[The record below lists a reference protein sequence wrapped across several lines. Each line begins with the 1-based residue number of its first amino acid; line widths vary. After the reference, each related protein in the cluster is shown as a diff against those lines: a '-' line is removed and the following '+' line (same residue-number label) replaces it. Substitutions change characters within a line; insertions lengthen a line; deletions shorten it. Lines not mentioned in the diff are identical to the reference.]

1 MMVPCD
7 FDLNFTFIS
16 CGWEGSASD
25 VGVLRSAISRGFEVP
40 AGKFYLVDG
49 GYGNTPSFLAPYP
62 GVRYHLGEFRRRR
75 NSHTGYADH
84 TELFNHRHTLVRNHI
99 ERAIGVL
106 KKRFQILKV
115 ANHYPIES
123 QMKIHAACV
132 AFHNIIRGQNGD
144 EAWLDHQ
151 PPFIPPTTF
160 IDVPDGDDAMV
171 KETSARASWNH
182 VLEKGLLDILVEHNV
197 PIYRGQNG
205 WVAEG
210 WRSITSKFN
219 EKFPSTQYTKQ
230 QIQEK
235 EKDMK
240 GNYKAVRDAR
250 KQSGTGWNDAL
261 HMIIAESVIWEKL
274 KKNYPRVK
282 KFEGKPFM
290 LFPTLAL
297 LYEGSIATG
306 DLHFMSIPNVDLT
319 NDDVSPTN
327 FSTNLGTLN
336 PLSNNLDGGQSSTSM
351 NIQGVQSGDEVPAA
365 SVGSGQKE
373 DEPVKKRKQSQVAL
387 VLEEYMDFRKKQTQ
401 VLVEELK
408 EPKEADKYSIANCV
422 AALEPMEE
430 LSLAEKSKA
439 LRLFKCGLNRE
450 TFLNIKDRTLQIFW
464 LKEEIADMQKN

>member
-1 MMVPCD
+1 
-7 FDLNFTFIS
+7 
-16 CGWEGSASD
+16 
-25 VGVLRSAISRGFEVP
+25 
-40 AGKFYLVDG
+40 
-49 GYGNTPSFLAPYP
+49 
-62 GVRYHLGEFRRRR
+62 
-75 NSHTGYADH
+75 
-84 TELFNHRHTLVRNHI
+84 
-99 ERAIGVL
+99 
-106 KKRFQILKV
+106 
-115 ANHYPIES
+115 
-123 QMKIHAACV
+123 
-132 AFHNIIRGQNGD
+132 
-144 EAWLDHQ
+144 
-151 PPFIPPTTF
+151 
-160 IDVPDGDDAMV
+160 MV

-219 EKFPSTQYTKQ
+219 ERFPSTQYTKQ

-240 GNYKAVRDAR
+240 ANYKAVRDAR
-250 KQSGTGWNDAL
+250 KMSGTGWNDAL
-261 HMIIAESVIWEKL
+261 HMIIAEPVIWEKL
-274 KKNYPRVK
+274 KKNNSRVK
-282 KFEGKPFM
+282 KFEGRPFM

-306 DLHFMSIPNVDLT
+306 DLHFMSIPSVDLT

-327 FSTNLGTLN
+327 SSTNLGTLN
-336 PLSNNLDGGQSSTSM
+336 LLSNNLDGGESSTSM
-351 NIQGVQSGDEVPAA
+351 NIQGGVERRDEVPAA
-365 SVGSGQKE
+365 SVGSGQKD
-373 DEPVKKRKQSQVAL
+373 DEPVKKRKQSHVAL

-408 EPKEADKYSIANCV
+408 EPKDADKYSIANCV

-439 LRLFKCGLNRE
+439 LRLFKCALNRE
-450 TFLNIKDRTLQIFW
+450 TFLNIKDPTLRNFW

>member
-1 MMVPCD
+1 
-7 FDLNFTFIS
+7 
-16 CGWEGSASD
+16 
-25 VGVLRSAISRGFEVP
+25 
-40 AGKFYLVDG
+40 
-49 GYGNTPSFLAPYP
+49 
-62 GVRYHLGEFRRRR
+62 
-75 NSHTGYADH
+75 
-84 TELFNHRHTLVRNHI
+84 
-99 ERAIGVL
+99 
-106 KKRFQILKV
+106 
-115 ANHYPIES
+115 
-123 QMKIHAACV
+123 
-132 AFHNIIRGQNGD
+132 
-144 EAWLDHQ
+144 
-151 PPFIPPTTF
+151 
-160 IDVPDGDDAMV
+160 MV

-210 WRSITSKFN
+210 WRSITRKFN

-240 GNYKAVRDAR
+240 ANYKAVRDAR

-261 HMIIAESVIWEKL
+261 HMIIAEPVIWEKL

-306 DLHFMSIPNVDLT
+306 DLHFMSIPSVDLT

-327 FSTNLGTLN
+327 SSTNLGTLN

-351 NIQGVQSGDEVPAA
+351 NIQGVQRGDEVPAA

-373 DEPVKKRKQSQVAL
+373 NEPVKKRKQSQVAL

-408 EPKEADKYSIANCV
+408 EPKEAGKYSIANCV
-422 AALEPMEE
+422 AALEPMDE
-430 LSLAEKSKA
+430 LSLAEKSNA

-450 TFLNIKDRTLQIFW
+450 TFLNIKDPTLRIFW

>member
-1 MMVPCD
+1 
-7 FDLNFTFIS
+7 
-16 CGWEGSASD
+16 
-25 VGVLRSAISRGFEVP
+25 
-40 AGKFYLVDG
+40 
-49 GYGNTPSFLAPYP
+49 
-62 GVRYHLGEFRRRR
+62 
-75 NSHTGYADH
+75 
-84 TELFNHRHTLVRNHI
+84 
-99 ERAIGVL
+99 
-106 KKRFQILKV
+106 
-115 ANHYPIES
+115 
-123 QMKIHAACV
+123 
-132 AFHNIIRGQNGD
+132 
-144 EAWLDHQ
+144 
-151 PPFIPPTTF
+151 
-160 IDVPDGDDAMV
+160 MV

-210 WRSITSKFN
+210 WRSITRKFN

-240 GNYKAVRDAR
+240 ANYKAVRDAR

-261 HMIIAESVIWEKL
+261 HMIIAEPVIWEKL

-306 DLHFMSIPNVDLT
+306 DLHFMSIPSVDLT

-327 FSTNLGTLN
+327 SSTNLGTLN

-351 NIQGVQSGDEVPAA
+351 NIQGVQRGDEVPAA

-422 AALEPMEE
+422 AALEPMDE

-450 TFLNIKDRTLQIFW
+450 TFLNIKDPTLRIFW

>member
-1 MMVPCD
+1 
-7 FDLNFTFIS
+7 
-16 CGWEGSASD
+16 
-25 VGVLRSAISRGFEVP
+25 
-40 AGKFYLVDG
+40 
-49 GYGNTPSFLAPYP
+49 
-62 GVRYHLGEFRRRR
+62 
-75 NSHTGYADH
+75 
-84 TELFNHRHTLVRNHI
+84 
-99 ERAIGVL
+99 
-106 KKRFQILKV
+106 
-115 ANHYPIES
+115 
-123 QMKIHAACV
+123 
-132 AFHNIIRGQNGD
+132 
-144 EAWLDHQ
+144 
-151 PPFIPPTTF
+151 
-160 IDVPDGDDAMV
+160 MV

-219 EKFPSTQYTKQ
+219 ERFPSTQYTKQ

-240 GNYKAVRDAR
+240 ANYKAVRDAR
-250 KQSGTGWNDAL
+250 KMSGTGWNDAL
-261 HMIIAESVIWEKL
+261 HMIIAEPVIWEKL
-274 KKNYPRVK
+274 KKNNSRVK
-282 KFEGKPFM
+282 KFEGRPFM

-306 DLHFMSIPNVDLT
+306 DLHFMSIPSVDLT

-327 FSTNLGTLN
+327 SSTNLGTLN
-336 PLSNNLDGGQSSTSM
+336 LLSNNLDGGESSTSM
-351 NIQGVQSGDEVPAA
+351 NIQGSVERRDEVPAA
-365 SVGSGQKE
+365 SVGSGQKD
-373 DEPVKKRKQSQVAL
+373 DEPVKKRKQSHVAL

-408 EPKEADKYSIANCV
+408 EPKDADKYSIANCV

-439 LRLFKCGLNRE
+439 LRLFKCALNRE
-450 TFLNIKDRTLQIFW
+450 TFLNIKDPTLRNFW

>member
-1 MMVPCD
+1 
-7 FDLNFTFIS
+7 
-16 CGWEGSASD
+16 
-25 VGVLRSAISRGFEVP
+25 
-40 AGKFYLVDG
+40 
-49 GYGNTPSFLAPYP
+49 
-62 GVRYHLGEFRRRR
+62 
-75 NSHTGYADH
+75 
-84 TELFNHRHTLVRNHI
+84 
-99 ERAIGVL
+99 
-106 KKRFQILKV
+106 
-115 ANHYPIES
+115 
-123 QMKIHAACV
+123 
-132 AFHNIIRGQNGD
+132 
-144 EAWLDHQ
+144 
-151 PPFIPPTTF
+151 
-160 IDVPDGDDAMV
+160 MV

-240 GNYKAVRDAR
+240 ANYKAVRDAR

-261 HMIIAESVIWEKL
+261 HMIIAEPVIWEKL
-274 KKNYPRVK
+274 KKVK

-327 FSTNLGTLN
+327 SSTNPGTLN

-351 NIQGVQSGDEVPAA
+351 NIQGVQRGDEVPTA

-450 TFLNIKDRTLQIFW
+450 TFLNIKDPTFRIFW
-464 LKEEIADMQKN
+464 LKEEIVDMQKKLG

>member
-1 MMVPCD
+1 
-7 FDLNFTFIS
+7 
-16 CGWEGSASD
+16 
-25 VGVLRSAISRGFEVP
+25 
-40 AGKFYLVDG
+40 
-49 GYGNTPSFLAPYP
+49 
-62 GVRYHLGEFRRRR
+62 
-75 NSHTGYADH
+75 
-84 TELFNHRHTLVRNHI
+84 
-99 ERAIGVL
+99 
-106 KKRFQILKV
+106 
-115 ANHYPIES
+115 
-123 QMKIHAACV
+123 
-132 AFHNIIRGQNGD
+132 
-144 EAWLDHQ
+144 
-151 PPFIPPTTF
+151 
-160 IDVPDGDDAMV
+160 MV

-197 PIYRGQNG
+197 PIYRGRNG

-240 GNYKAVRDAR
+240 ANYKAVRDAR

-261 HMIIAESVIWEKL
+261 HMIIAEPVIWEKL

-290 LFPTLAL
+290 LFPTLPL

-306 DLHFMSIPNVDLT
+306 DLHFMSIPTVDLT

-327 FSTNLGTLN
+327 SSTNPGTLN

-351 NIQGVQSGDEVPAA
+351 NIQGVQRGDEVPAA

-450 TFLNIKDRTLQIFW
+450 TFLNIKDPTLQIFW
-464 LKEEIADMQKN
+464 LKEEIVDMQKN